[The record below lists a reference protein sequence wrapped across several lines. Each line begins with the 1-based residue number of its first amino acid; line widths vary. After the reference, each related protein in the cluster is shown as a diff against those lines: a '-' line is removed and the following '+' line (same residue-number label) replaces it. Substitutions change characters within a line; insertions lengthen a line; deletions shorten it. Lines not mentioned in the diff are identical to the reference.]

1 MKNNKVIFFDIGN
14 VFFSSD
20 LKDNIRQFEKKFRLR
35 KGSLYSSVHD
45 RIWWKQFSIGT
56 IKEKDY
62 MQKVAKDYMDKN
74 SIALNK
80 EQLKIFLTR
89 KILNRQMISYAK
101 KLKEKFRIGVI
112 CNTPAEWYRRFEKDI
127 KIDFDYKIVSGIVHA
142 RKPDKKIFKKA
153 LDISRASPKECI
165 YIDDR
170 KEMLAG
176 AKELG
181 FNTLVFKNVIKIKK
195 ELNIILSQK
204 TRHTKGGKNG

>member
-1 MKNNKVIFFDIGN
+1 MMKNNKIIFFDIGN
-14 VFFSSD
+14 VFFQSN
-20 LKDNIRQFEKKFRLR
+20 LKHNLMLFERRFRLR
-35 KGSLYSSVHD
+35 KGSLYISVHD
-45 RIWWKQFSIGT
+45 GKWWKQFSIGM

-80 EQLKIFLTR
+80 EQLKIFLQR
-89 KILNRQMISYAK
+89 KILNGEMISYAK

-127 KIDFDYKIVSGIVHA
+127 KINFDYKIVSGLVHA

-153 LDISRASPKECI
+153 LDISGASPKECI

-181 FNTLVFKNVIKIKK
+181 FKTLVFRDVSQIKK
-195 ELNIILSQK
+195 ELNLAL
-204 TRHTKGGKNG
+204 RA